1 VQLLERAAVEVE
13 VVLRDRLKDADPEV
27 KKRSDIN
34 EDTVFTVALHT
45 ETCADTCYVV
55 IYLSIY
61 LFISFSREQTACTTT
76 NQH

>member
-1 VQLLERAAVEVE
+1 MQLLERAAVEVE

-45 ETCADTCYVV
+45 ETCADTGYVV
-55 IYLSIY
+55 IYLFIY
-61 LFISFSREQTACTTT
+61 FIFT
-76 NQH
+76 